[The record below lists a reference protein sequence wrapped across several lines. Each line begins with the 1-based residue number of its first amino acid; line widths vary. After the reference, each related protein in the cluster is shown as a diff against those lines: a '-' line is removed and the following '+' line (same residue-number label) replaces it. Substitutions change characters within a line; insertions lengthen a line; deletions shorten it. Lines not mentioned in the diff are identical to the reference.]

1 MALRAF
7 RLRLTMTPRV
17 TPAVHSGRPIR
28 AAPTASH
35 TGDNN
40 MRGFTRDVGDAIIGV
55 PLRILCIAGIYD
67 EWHMVVIES

>member
-1 MALRAF
+1 
-7 RLRLTMTPRV
+7 
-17 TPAVHSGRPIR
+17 
-28 AAPTASH
+28 
-35 TGDNN
+35 